1 MKWAFIAEIV
11 NAGIFLLWMVGFANP
26 LPSVFLIVPFLI
38 IVTHWL
44 TRGRPRNEELW
55 GGIGCFLDPELH
67 SLLRSSLEI
76 RWRDVSRYSN
86 STMT

>member
-1 MKWAFIAEIV
+1 MKWAFIAAIV

-55 GGIGCFLDPELH
+55 GGIPAASLILNFIVFCGA
-67 SLLRSSLEI
+67 LLRSGGG
-76 RWRDVSRYSN
+76 
-86 STMT
+86 M